1 MEWGVVATCAAV
13 LPCFGTGDDKT
24 GDDWLELVR
33 VVGTYWSGELLR
45 LVRRWCGVGK
55 TTGGEGG
62 GRWWLEALKEL
73 RCS

>member
-1 MEWGVVATCAAV
+1 MPLRSCVPV

-45 LVRRWCGVGK
+45 LVPRWCGVGK
-55 TTGGEGG
+55 TTGEKVEEDGG
-62 GRWWLEALKEL
+62 SKL
-73 RCS
+73 